1 MSTVCSQPQC
11 ITVSAHCNLLAEL
24 SRAAASLHQMSLA
37 LYSFFL
43 SGRCVLPAQ
52 CFTCCR
58 LKHEALLRY
67 TEVGWQ
73 VWNMWAIRL
82 LESYR
87 DEGFHPLGANSNDEW
102 EAEEQR
108 ILNIEQAE
116 VRQAQ
121 LDNLAEVKRVRDSEL
136 KDFDKLPHVYGV
148 AIHELMLTVKSYG
161 VSAINP
167 FSTDCSQQTVLD
179 RLFTTDPLST
189 DCLQQT
195 PSRQTVHNRPVVD
208 RLFTTDPFST
218 DCSQKTHC
226 RQTVHNKPLLDR
238 LFTTNPFSSDCSH
251 LYGTA
256 LFCCPSHT

>member
-24 SRAAASLHQMSLA
+24 SWAAASLHQMSLA

-43 SGRCVLPAQ
+43 SGRCVLPPQ

-58 LKHEALLRY
+58 LKQEALLRY

-87 DEGFHPLGANSNDEW
+87 DEGFHPLGAISNDEW

-108 ILNIEQAE
+108 ILDIEQAE

-148 AIHELMLTVKSYG
+148 AIHELMLTMKSYR

-167 FSTDCSQQTVLD
+167 FSTDCSRQIVHNRPTID
-179 RLFTTDPLST
+179 RLFTTNPFST
-189 DCLQQT
+189 DCSQQT
-195 PSRQTVHNRPVVD
+195 RCRQTVHNRPILD
-208 RLFTTDPFST
+208 RLFTKDPLST
-218 DCSQKTHC
+218 DCSQQTPS
-226 RQTVHNKPLLDR
+226 RQAVHNKPLLDR
-238 LFTTNPFSSDCSH
+238 LFTPLWDCFILLS
-251 LYGTA
+251 LTR
-256 LFCCPSHT
+256 LTST